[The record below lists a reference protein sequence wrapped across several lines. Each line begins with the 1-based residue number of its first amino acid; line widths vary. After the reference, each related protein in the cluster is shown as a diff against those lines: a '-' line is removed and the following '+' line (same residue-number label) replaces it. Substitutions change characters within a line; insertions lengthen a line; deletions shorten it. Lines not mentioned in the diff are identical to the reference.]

1 MSRLAQVPSHTPLLV
16 DMFLDM
22 ISHNT
27 QGHRIPPGLH
37 FKDKSGHFL
46 FHDQVAPY
54 LQGFT
59 TRVCANVLTPHDGG
73 AGSNNATESQN
84 KIAHKQMPVRKA
96 PVAHVVDLLTHMH
109 TVSIAD
115 TTFNDG
121 MRRDIWHH
129 DLMIAVA
136 RFRQWQPYPACPTCT
151 FNLVD
156 CSFLEN
162 VYIESL
168 DPAQMCYAPSAAGGS
183 HDRVL
188 DFKKTM
194 RSVPLRCIVMP
205 TFKTMQTVINNYPEV
220 FQTHQDM
227 TAAQRVMLIKDFLC
241 SPTKKPKAR
250 QRTCIQ
256 YRSVVRTQEPVPER
270 CLWSMRAY
278 NHSSPVN

>member
-59 TRVCANVLTPHDGG
+59 TRVCANVLTPHGGG

-96 PVAHVVDLLTHMH
+96 PVAHVVDLLAHMH

-115 TTFNDG
+115 TAFDDG
-121 MRRDIWHH
+121 MRRDIWHQTKC
-129 DLMIAVA
+129 DLAHLQ
-136 RFRQWQPYPACPTCT
+136 RH
-151 FNLVD
+151 L
-156 CSFLEN
+156 
-162 VYIESL
+162 
-168 DPAQMCYAPSAAGGS
+168 
-183 HDRVL
+183 
-188 DFKKTM
+188 M
-194 RSVPLRCIVMP
+194 RSSSP
-205 TFKTMQTVINNYPEV
+205 PE
-220 FQTHQDM
+220 TPGGGGRLECNW
-227 TAAQRVMLIKDFLC
+227 TLIKVF
-241 SPTKKPKAR
+241 
-250 QRTCIQ
+250 
-256 YRSVVRTQEPVPER
+256 
-270 CLWSMRAY
+270 
-278 NHSSPVN
+278 

>member
-1 MSRLAQVPSHTPLLV
+1 MTFHSCRAHCVFLFSAQHTSQRPFT
-16 DMFLDM
+16 DP
-22 ISHNT
+22 HTTAT
-27 QGHRIPPGLH
+27 QGLSIPPGLH

-59 TRVCANVLTPHDGG
+59 TRVCANVLAPHGGG

-84 KIAHKQMPVRKA
+84 KIAYKQMSVRKA
-96 PVAHVVDLLTHMH
+96 PVAHVVDLLAHMH

-115 TTFNDG
+115 TAFNDG
-121 MRRDIWHH
+121 MCRDIWHH

-136 RFRQWQPYPACPTCT
+136 RLRQWQPYPVCPTCT

-156 CSFLEN
+156 CNFLEN

-168 DPAQMCYAPSAAGGS
+168 DPAQMCYAPSAAGGR

-188 DFKKTM
+188 DFKKAM
-194 RSVPLRCIVMP
+194 RSAPLPCIVMA

-220 FQTHQDM
+220 VGALFCSD
-227 TAAQRVMLIKDFLC
+227 TALDL
-241 SPTKKPKAR
+241 
-250 QRTCIQ
+250 
-256 YRSVVRTQEPVPER
+256 VP
-270 CLWSMRAY
+270 
-278 NHSSPVN
+278 